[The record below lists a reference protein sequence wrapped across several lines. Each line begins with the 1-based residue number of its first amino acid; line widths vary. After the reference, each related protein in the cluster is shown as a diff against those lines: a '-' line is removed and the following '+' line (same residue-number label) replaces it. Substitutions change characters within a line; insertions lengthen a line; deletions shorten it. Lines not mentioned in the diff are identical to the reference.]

1 MRIMQTLWVE
11 KYRPSKLSE
20 IIGQDDILAEF
31 KEICKG
37 APMQHFLFHSPEA
50 GTGKTSLARVLA
62 KELGYEIHQFNASS
76 RKQRGIDFIEED
88 LIPLASAGFAET
100 IFLLDEA
107 DQLTPAAQS
116 ALKGVIENST
126 GYFIL
131 TCNDLSKVSRW
142 LKSRCQLRNFKPIS
156 QENMLLAIEKICG
169 RESVS
174 ISIDDAKTICMRHA
188 GDLRNAIGAL
198 QAYACMSERNRANF
212 IRGLG
217 DVGINSKR
225 FLRICFKERSAVL
238 AFGELDLER
247 PRDSVREVFGFAIE
261 SDASQESKMKV
272 IEASVITVRDLIN
285 GVEPEICL
293 WNFVRVLCQSAGS

>member
-1 MRIMQTLWVE
+1 MQTLWVE
-11 KYRPSKLSE
+11 KYRPSILSE
-20 IIGQDDILAEF
+20 IIGQDNILAEF

-76 RKQRGIDFIEED
+76 KKQRGIDFIEED

-156 QENMLLAIEKICG
+156 QEAMLSTLESIAG
-169 RESVS
+169 RES
-174 ISIDDAKTICMRHA
+174 ISITVDDAKTICSKHA

-198 QAYACMSERNRANF
+198 QAYAYMDERNRSNF
-212 IRGLG
+212 ILSLG
-217 DVGINSKR
+217 DAGINSKR
-225 FLRICFKERSAVL
+225 FLRLCFKERSAVL
-238 AFGELDLER
+238 AFGELDLDK
-247 PRDSVREVFGFAIE
+247 PRDSVHEVFRFATE
-261 SDASQESKMKV
+261 SEASQESKMKV
-272 IEASVITVRDLIN
+272 IEASITTIRDLIN

-293 WNFVRVLCQSAGS
+293 WNFVRILCGSAGS